1 MKVRENNASHVLF
14 PSFFPV
20 IGIISLLFF
29 CSSTGNVSVQK
40 FSQSKRL
47 QGNAWIALSH
57 YSISNSSFNFPSFA
71 EITILSSPLSSCDP
85 VNRLIFYNISFSLF
99 WTLCGLKNLPQI
111 FEYVFPEVFV
121 LKSKVQY

>member
-1 MKVRENNASHVLF
+1 MKVLENNASHILF

-29 CSSTGNVSVQK
+29 VHQLEMSQFQK

-47 QGNAWIALSH
+47 QGNAWITLSH
-57 YSISNSSFNFPSFA
+57 YLISNSSFNYPSFA
-71 EITILSSPLSSCDP
+71 EITMLSSPLSSCAP
-85 VNRLIFYNISFSLF
+85 VNRLIFYNISFCLF
-99 WTLCGLKNLPQI
+99 RTLCGLKNLPQI